1 MTRLIKDRLN
11 VDIDLVWKS
20 DDYVNKLAMQIV
32 ADDLPDI
39 YARLDI
45 FLHEVGFITFCSSIT
60 SELRNLCVFKD
71 VKTRVLPAKKRR
83 KAESRR
89 LRNERNQSILSGA
102 HAPSFPKRPVDPMGR
117 GAAAHGVW
125 ESHHGA

>member
-60 SELRNLCVFKD
+60 SELRNLCVFQGREN
-71 VKTRVLPAKKRR
+71 TSSACKK
-83 KAESRR
+83 ET
-89 LRNERNQSILSGA
+89 QS
-102 HAPSFPKRPVDPMGR
+102 
-117 GAAAHGVW
+117 
-125 ESHHGA
+125 

>member
-45 FLHEVGFITFCSSIT
+45 LFA
-60 SELRNLCVFKD
+60 R
-71 VKTRVLPAKKRR
+71 
-83 KAESRR
+83 
-89 LRNERNQSILSGA
+89 SGI
-102 HAPSFPKRPVDPMGR
+102 
-117 GAAAHGVW
+117 
-125 ESHHGA
+125 

>member
-45 FLHEVGFITFCSSIT
+45 LFARSGIYNFLQFNHKRAAELLCFQGRENMSSA
-60 SELRNLCVFKD
+60 C
-71 VKTRVLPAKKRR
+71 KK
-83 KAESRR
+83 ET
-89 LRNERNQSILSGA
+89 QS
-102 HAPSFPKRPVDPMGR
+102 
-117 GAAAHGVW
+117 
-125 ESHHGA
+125 

>member
-11 VDIDLVWKS
+11 IDIDLVWKS

-45 FLHEVGFITFCSSIT
+45 LFARSGIYNFLQFNHKRAAEFLCFQGRENTSSA
-60 SELRNLCVFKD
+60 C
-71 VKTRVLPAKKRR
+71 KK
-83 KAESRR
+83 ET
-89 LRNERNQSILSGA
+89 QS
-102 HAPSFPKRPVDPMGR
+102 
-117 GAAAHGVW
+117 
-125 ESHHGA
+125 

>member
-45 FLHEVGFITFCSSIT
+45 FFCT
-60 SELRNLCVFKD
+60 KWDL
-71 VKTRVLPAKKRR
+71 
-83 KAESRR
+83 
-89 LRNERNQSILSGA
+89 
-102 HAPSFPKRPVDPMGR
+102 
-117 GAAAHGVW
+117 
-125 ESHHGA
+125 

>member
-39 YARLDI
+39 YARLAI
-45 FLHEVGFITFCSSIT
+45 LFARRGIYTFLQFNHKQAAEFLCFQGRENTSSA
-60 SELRNLCVFKD
+60 C
-71 VKTRVLPAKKRR
+71 KK
-83 KAESRR
+83 ET
-89 LRNERNQSILSGA
+89 QS
-102 HAPSFPKRPVDPMGR
+102 
-117 GAAAHGVW
+117 
-125 ESHHGA
+125 